1 MKKAKIFT
9 TSIALM
15 LFAAGLPA
23 ANLPEGW
30 ERTYDL
36 SHVMAVILTGGGF
49 HDAEAMIPMAFLQQR
64 GARVTVAGPKR
75 GTVTAY
81 NSNHTLEIE
90 KAAGEI
96 KVQDFNLL
104 ILPGGQAPQRIRED
118 ANVVRFA
125 REFFMTSKP
134 VAAICHGPQVLVT
147 AGVLAERTATCFPGM
162 SAEIN
167 NARGT
172 YVDRPVAV
180 DRNLITSRVPG
191 DIPDFC
197 VAIALAL
204 VREKP
209 DTQ

>member
-1 MKKAKIFT
+1 MKTVK
-9 TSIALM
+9 SISATMTML
-15 LFAAGLPA
+15 LFAVSLLA

-36 SHVMAVILTGGGF
+36 SHVRAVILTGDGF

-90 KAAGEI
+90 RAAGEI
-96 KVQDFNLL
+96 KAQDFNLL

-125 REFFMTSKP
+125 REFFMTGNP

-147 AGVLAERTATCFPGM
+147 AGVLVDRTATCFPGM
-162 SAEIN
+162 SAEIK

-172 YVDRPVAV
+172 YVDLPVAV

-197 VAIALAL
+197 MAIALAL

-209 DTQ
+209 DKK